1 MGLKNPTPGRLNYV
15 RKAVGTA
22 ISDELDAVEDVV
34 GYVRPTEL
42 LRVMFD
48 IAVRYGKDSSV
59 SVDEIEGLFENAVNQ
74 HSQFT
79 IVVGPMAEA

>member
-1 MGLKNPTPGRLNYV
+1 
-15 RKAVGTA
+15 
-22 ISDELDAVEDVV
+22 
-34 GYVRPTEL
+34 
-42 LRVMFD
+42 MFD